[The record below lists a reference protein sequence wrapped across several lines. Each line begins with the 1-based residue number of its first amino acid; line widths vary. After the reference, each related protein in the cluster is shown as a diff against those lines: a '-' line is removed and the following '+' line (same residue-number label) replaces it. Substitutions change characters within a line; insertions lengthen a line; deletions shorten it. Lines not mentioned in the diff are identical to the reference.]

1 MGIWKK
7 IPLNRGE
14 PFPLQQHHPKEEK
27 SVGAKKPFPLLGIN
41 FFFSPKLSIS
51 HFTLK
56 WQCHEE

>member
-27 SVGAKKPFPLLGIN
+27 SVGAKKPFPLLGII
-41 FFFSPKLSIS
+41 FFFHPNYP
-51 HFTLK
+51 
-56 WQCHEE
+56 